1 MMHGQYM
8 MPLSPQASGNMTHHM
23 FNAGGGH
30 ASSITPKTQTHASMH
45 QR

>member
-8 MPLSPQASGNMTHHM
+8 MPLSPQASGPGQNQGNMTHHM

-30 ASSITPKTQTHASMH
+30 ASSITPKT
-45 QR
+45 